1 MKKILLLFFGML
13 FFSVVIAQKPKELG
27 FYVGYGFGENTSD
40 TRYRPIHVAG
50 NFSIWINTSKNNP
63 ESKSRYGVYVEPQ
76 INPVLTNRPV
86 DVEFG
91 INAGFRYYFLASESS
106 ILYGMIGSGPH
117 FITAEVNRQAKG
129 FIFSDNAAIGLYQ
142 YIDSKNNLFLNFQY
156 RFRHISN
163 AGLKNPNGGINN
175 SNFLIGISKLVF

>member
-1 MKKILLLFFGML
+1 MKRLVLVFVFTIGCSFLF
-13 FFSVVIAQKPKELG
+13 AQKPKEQG

-40 TRYRPIHVAG
+40 TRYRPIHIAG
-50 NFSIWINTSKNNP
+50 NFSVWINNSLNNP
-63 ESKSRYGVYVEPQ
+63 ASKSRFGVYIEPQ

-91 INAGFRYYFLASESS
+91 INAGFRYYYLASQNSV
-106 ILYGMIGSGPH
+106 LYGMIGSGPH
-117 FITAEVNRQAKG
+117 YITAEVNRQAKG

-142 YIDSKNNLFLNFQY
+142 NIHSKNNLYLNFQY